1 LKIKEIMPA
10 TIYTEDKSQQVNDI
24 EKFME
29 DYRLIKA
36 AGGVV
41 RDDDARVLL
50 IFRKGKWDLPKGKVE
65 DDEPLELCAMRE
77 VLEETGLNDLTL
89 RTPLAVTYH
98 TYTEKGKDMLKE
110 THWFLFDAPGKQ
122 LLKPQADEGI
132 SKVEWVK
139 REDLEDHTNNTY
151 QMIKDVLGAAGY

>member
-1 LKIKEIMPA
+1 MSI
-10 TIYTEDKSQQVNDI
+10 TVYTEDQSQQVNDL
-24 EKFME
+24 KRFMK
-29 DYRLIKA
+29 DYKLVKA

-41 RDDDARVLL
+41 TDDDARVLL

-65 DDEPLELCAMRE
+65 DNEPLELCANRE
-77 VLEETGLNDLTL
+77 VVEETGLSELAL

-98 TYTEKGKDMLKE
+98 TYTEKGKDILKE

-122 LLKPQADEGI
+122 PLKPQTEEGI

-139 REDLEDHTNNTY
+139 REDLKNHTNNTY
-151 QMIKDVLGAAGY
+151 LLIKDVLGAAGY

>member
-1 LKIKEIMPA
+1 MSV
-10 TIYTEDKSQQVNDI
+10 TVYTEDQTQQVNDLN
-24 EKFME
+24 KFMK
-29 DYRLIKA
+29 DYRLVKA

-41 RDDDARVLL
+41 TDDDARVLL

-65 DDEPLELCAMRE
+65 DNEPLELCANRE
-77 VLEETGLNDLTL
+77 VVEETGLSELTL

-98 TYTEKGKDMLKE
+98 IYTEKGKDFLKE

-122 LLKPQADEGI
+122 QLQPQTEEGI

-139 REDLEDHTNNTY
+139 REDLKEHTDNTY
-151 QMIKDVLGAAGY
+151 LLIKDVLGAAGY

>member
-1 LKIKEIMPA
+1 MCI
-10 TIYTEDKSQQVNDI
+10 TVYTEDQSQQVNDL
-24 EKFME
+24 KRFMK
-29 DYRLIKA
+29 DYKLVKA

-41 RDDDARVLL
+41 TDDDARVLL

-65 DDEPLELCAMRE
+65 DNEPFELCANRE
-77 VLEETGLNDLTL
+77 VVEETGLSELAL

-98 TYTEKGKDMLKE
+98 TYTEKGKDILKE

-122 LLKPQADEGI
+122 PLKPQTEEGI

-139 REDLEDHTNNTY
+139 REDLKNHTNNTY
-151 QMIKDVLGAAGY
+151 LLIKDVLGAAGY